1 MQPRIDLIY
10 VDSGG
15 GHRAAAAALC
25 KVFDEQALPW
35 DVRMVCIQDLLAPID
50 IIRKATGTPS
60 QEIYNIL
67 LRHGWTAGSDH
78 MIRAMHLLI
87 RAFHSRQ
94 VRVLAEYWSA
104 RMPDLVVS
112 LIPHFNR
119 AIKDSLDRVDG
130 RIPLITIL
138 TDIADFPPHFWI
150 EPQDQFV
157 ICGSDRAVRQACQIG
172 VPLHKVLRVSGMI
185 LHPRFYQSHQPD
197 RALERVRLGLHPDL
211 PTGLVLFGGEG
222 SMEMIEIAR
231 ALNRKDAGIQL
242 ILLCGR
248 NETTRRAV
256 ESMSRHIPMLVEG
269 FTKDVPSYMELSD
282 FFIGKPGPGCMSEA
296 IAKGLPIIVRRD
308 RMTLAHERYNC
319 EWLEE
324 EGFGIIVNGYSPL
337 QDAVKELLR
346 PERYAECRARL
357 SAVRNRAVYE
367 IPRMLERILLD
378 SSPRPGL
385 ESSHLSALNTASAQ

>member
-1 MQPRIDLIY
+1 MAGATNRAAQNRSDLCRFR
-10 VDSGG
+10 G

-157 ICGSDRAVRQACQIG
+157 ICGVGPRGPAGLSDRRPIAQGAA
-172 VPLHKVLRVSGMI
+172 
-185 LHPRFYQSHQPD
+185 RF
-197 RALERVRLGLHPDL
+197 
-211 PTGLVLFGGEG
+211 
-222 SMEMIEIAR
+222 
-231 ALNRKDAGIQL
+231 
-242 ILLCGR
+242 R
-248 NETTRRAV
+248 ND
-256 ESMSRHIPMLVEG
+256 S
-269 FTKDVPSYMELSD
+269 PSPFL
-282 FFIGKPGPGCMSEA
+282 
-296 IAKGLPIIVRRD
+296 
-308 RMTLAHERYNC
+308 
-319 EWLEE
+319 
-324 EGFGIIVNGYSPL
+324 
-337 QDAVKELLR
+337 
-346 PERYAECRARL
+346 
-357 SAVRNRAVYE
+357 
-367 IPRMLERILLD
+367 
-378 SSPRPGL
+378 
-385 ESSHLSALNTASAQ
+385 